1 MEYKGFR
8 QEGEENENPLLFTID
23 KPQIP
28 ERLETMAQRSLV
40 SSLAS

>member
-1 MEYKGFR
+1 MEYRGFNGG
-8 QEGEENENPLLFTID
+8 GEEYDPLQLTID
-23 KPQIP
+23 KGQIP